1 MSGTRPPRP
10 AGPVIAIVPVG
21 SLEGAKSRLGA
32 VLDAEERHDLA
43 ASLAGRTIAAA
54 VAAPAIDEVLVMTPD
69 DEVRAL
75 ALQHGARPLRQRTSG
90 LNDGLREARAEA
102 IAAGASAILIL
113 PIDLPHIAP
122 EAIGAVVESLDVDR
136 RPLVVIV
143 PDRHGRGTNALLLAP
158 PDAIDFRFGGDSRSA
173 HAAAAAEA
181 GAHVIELG
189 GPLRLDLD
197 TPDDLVLAETAD
209 PELARG

>member
-1 MSGTRPPRP
+1 MSPDRPSTETI
-10 AGPVIAIVPVG
+10 VAIIPVG

-43 ASLAGRTIAAA
+43 ARLARRTIAAA
-54 VAAPAIDEVLVMTPD
+54 VSTPSVEEVLVITPD
-69 DEVRAL
+69 DEVRELAL
-75 ALQHGARPLRQRTSG
+75 ALGARPIRQRTSG

-102 IAAGASAILIL
+102 LAAGATAIVIL
-113 PIDLPHIAP
+113 PIDLPHVTPDAI
-122 EAIGAVVESLDVDR
+122 EATLEPVRRRGT

-143 PDRHGRGTNALLLAP
+143 PDRHGRGTNALVVAP
-158 PDAIDFRFGGDSRSA
+158 PDAIDVRFGGDSRAA
-173 HAAAAAEA
+173 HAAAAIQAA
-181 GAHVIELG
+181 ALLIELA